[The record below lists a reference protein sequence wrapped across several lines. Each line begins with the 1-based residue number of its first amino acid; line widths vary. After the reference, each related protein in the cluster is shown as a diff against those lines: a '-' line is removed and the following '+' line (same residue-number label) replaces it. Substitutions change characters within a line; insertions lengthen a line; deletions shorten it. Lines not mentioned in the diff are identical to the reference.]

1 MDAELVLW
9 KMVHTNYGTYGSV
22 HTRSVDHKEVWQ
34 GGVDHNEFLDMVR
47 QQERR
52 SRLCLAVF
60 GLTVLALVATA
71 FGLDHY
77 MESVKASDFV
87 DDDAFR
93 ATLLRTVL
101 FERPLGER
109 LGFVLAFDDNGDY
122 PYFTELV
129 EGGLAEVSGEIELFD
144 RLVSINDDYTE
155 DRAGVLG
162 LRTWIEGRSGEQ
174 KTYGDTGET
183 VRRDIWRTR
192 KTLEDVPE
200 TYGDATQVELKVIPR
215 SSRSMGVWPDEGLST
230 WEVVTCQAA
239 ACQALAAMLS
249 AQLGGLLSLL
259 QASSILFSCALGG
272 LVAVAVLTQTHL
284 VRRASALAWRLVVF
298 AWKPASH
305 ACAAMVTR
313 MRSAV
318 SCAAT
323 ARAEARANELLQQEE
338 ASSARTERPA
348 KSASAST
355 RKQVVGETKAERR
368 TAGEHPRARARTR
381 ARACARPHAGARA
394 CICAFPRPCTCTSG
408 RRCCARAEADARG
421 EGEGDKGG
429 SGRGERQTRQ
439 GREAAAGEKF
449 YRRGVAEGAGGG
461 GSSAAG

>member
-1 MDAELVLW
+1 MPYRDGWRLW
-9 KMVHTNYGTYGSV
+9 EQPHVQ
-22 HTRSVDHKEVWQ
+22 E
-34 GGVDHNEFLDMVR
+34 EFFEGMR
-47 QQERR
+47 QQKRR

-60 GLTVLALVATA
+60 GLTVLALVPLA

-77 MESVKASDFV
+77 MESVKASAAAEDRPSILQQQLDGVF
-87 DDDAFR
+87 
-93 ATLLRTVL
+93 TVL
-101 FERPLGER
+101 FDRALGER
-109 LGFVLAFDDNGDY
+109 LGFVLLRDENGGY

-129 EGGLAEVSGEIELFD
+129 EGGLAEASGQIQLFD
-144 RLVSINDDYTE
+144 RLVSINGDDI
-155 DRAGVLG
+155 AGVQWRPAEATG
-162 LRTWIEGRSGEQ
+162 GGTPPVMEYMIGRVSAVLRTF
-174 KTYGDTGET
+174 
-183 VRRDIWRTR
+183 R
-192 KTLEDVPE
+192 KLADAPE
-200 TYGDATQVELKVIPR
+200 TYGDATQVELKVLPGI
-215 SSRSMGVWPDEGLST
+215 SRLSQGAPKSLTT
-230 WEVVTCQAA
+230 WEAVACQAATCQA
-239 ACQALAAMLS
+239 LTAMLS

-259 QASSILFSCALGG
+259 QASSILFSCALAG

-284 VRRASALAWRLVVF
+284 VHRASALAWRLVVF
-298 AWKPASH
+298 GWKPASR

-318 SCAAT
+318 SYAAT
-323 ARAEARANELLQQEE
+323 ARAEARADELLQQEE

-394 CICAFPRPCTCTSG
+394 CICAFPRPCTCTIG

>member
-1 MDAELVLW
+1 M
-9 KMVHTNYGTYGSV
+9 
-22 HTRSVDHKEVWQ
+22 
-34 GGVDHNEFLDMVR
+34 
-47 QQERR
+47 
-52 SRLCLAVF
+52 AVF

-284 VRRASALAWRLVVF
+284 VHRASALAWRLFVF
-298 AWKPASH
+298 GWKPASH

-318 SCAAT
+318 SYAAT
-323 ARAEARANELLQQEE
+323 ARAEASANELLQQEE
-338 ASSARTERPA
+338 ASSTRKERPAKPATERPA
-348 KSASAST
+348 KPATAST
-355 RKQVVGETKAERR
+355 RTHVVADTKAERR
-368 TAGEHPRARARTR
+368 TAGECPCPSPHPRL
-381 ARACARPHAGARA
+381 
-394 CICAFPRPCTCTSG
+394 RPCPCLCVFS
-408 RRCCARAEADARG
+408 RVHA
-421 EGEGDKGG
+421 
-429 SGRGERQTRQ
+429 
-439 GREAAAGEKF
+439 
-449 YRRGVAEGAGGG
+449 
-461 GSSAAG
+461 